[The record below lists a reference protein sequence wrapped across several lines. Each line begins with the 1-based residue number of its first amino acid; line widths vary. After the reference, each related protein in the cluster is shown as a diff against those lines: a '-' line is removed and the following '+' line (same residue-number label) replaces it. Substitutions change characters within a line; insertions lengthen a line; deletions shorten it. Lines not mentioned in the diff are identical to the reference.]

1 MTIKLVEIY
10 DTTGVG
16 DKLKLRE
23 VYVNPDYVV
32 AIRPDEHI
40 KFLIESRQVI
50 EGLDPRQSF
59 TKIFLNRSGPGSE
72 VTVVGDSNSI
82 QEKLFSSKK
91 VLKG

>member
-32 AIRPDEHI
+32 AV
-40 KFLIESRQVI
+40 S
-50 EGLDPRQSF
+50 
-59 TKIFLNRSGPGSE
+59 
-72 VTVVGDSNSI
+72 
-82 QEKLFSSKK
+82 
-91 VLKG
+91 